1 MNVNEITGPTA
12 PTAANAERQ
21 VDRGLDK
28 EAFMELL
35 LLQMRSQDPLNPMD
49 SAQMFNQMAQ
59 LSTLEQLWDIRELL
73 SESNASQQ
81 LAEGSMLI
89 GRHVEALSAGGGQLS
104 GMVEEVKMI
113 AGEVWLQ
120 IGNDQVQMHEVVS
133 VQ

>member
-1 MNVNEITGPTA
+1 MNVNEISGPTGPS
-12 PTAANAERQ
+12 AANADRQ

-59 LSTLEQLWDIRELL
+59 LSSLEQLWDIRELL

-89 GRHVEALSAGGGQLS
+89 GRHVEALSAQSGQLA
-104 GMVEEVKMI
+104 GLVEEVKMI

-120 IGNDQVQMHEVVS
+120 IGNDQVQIHEVVS